1 MADLIEAV
9 REYALIHYNK
19 DGWDFLVECWD
30 DEDIEEQIE
39 GARTP
44 AGAIKNCRL
53 TCKALNEQR
62 QEARGAGG
70 EY

>member
-9 REYALIHYNK
+9 REYALIHYEK

-30 DEDIEEQIE
+30 VDDIAENI
-39 GARTP
+39 GTARTP

-53 TCKALNEQR
+53 TCKAINERR

>member
-1 MADLIEAV
+1 MTIAYTMADLIEAV

-44 AGAIKNCRL
+44 AGAKI
-53 TCKALNEQR
+53 AV
-62 QEARGAGG
+62 
-70 EY
+70 